1 MQFINARSQSQTP
14 QQQIDRLIEAFGQA
28 DAIVIGAGAG
38 LSTSAG
44 LTYSGARFTQW
55 FDDFE
60 RAYGIHDMYS
70 GGFFPF
76 SSLEEQWAYWSRF
89 IYCNRYGCAV
99 GAPYQT
105 LYELVCDRDYFVLT
119 TNVDHQFQRA
129 GFEKERLFYTQGDYG
144 LWQCSK
150 PCHLKTYNNRS
161 AVFAM
166 LESQGY
172 VQDNDGI
179 FRLPA
184 GTTPAMQIPTDLV
197 PHCPVCGRPF
207 AMNLRADNTFVED
220 RGWHQAAQRWADF
233 QQHHQDMHALYLE
246 LGVGYNTPSI
256 IKFPFW
262 NDVSKNPQ
270 ATYACINLGESL
282 APAVLE
288 HQAILID
295 ADIASTL
302 SLLKEHLSF
311 S

>member
-1 MQFINARSQSQTP
+1 MPLLLVQ
-14 QQQIDRLIEAFGQA
+14 GQDSPPLQGLPIQELALRNGLMILSAPTASMTCIPA
-28 DAIVIGAGAG
+28 DSFPFPLLKSNGPIGAD
-38 LSTSAG
+38 LSIAIAMDALS
-44 LTYSGARFTQW
+44 
-55 FDDFE
+55 E
-60 RAYGIHDMYS
+60 
-70 GGFFPF
+70 P
-76 SSLEEQWAYWSRF
+76 
-89 IYCNRYGCAV
+89 
-99 GAPYQT
+99 PYQT

>member
-1 MQFINARSQSQTP
+1 
-14 QQQIDRLIEAFGQA
+14 
-28 DAIVIGAGAG
+28 
-38 LSTSAG
+38 
-44 LTYSGARFTQW
+44 
-55 FDDFE
+55 
-60 RAYGIHDMYS
+60 
-70 GGFFPF
+70 
-76 SSLEEQWAYWSRF
+76 
-89 IYCNRYGCAV
+89 
-99 GAPYQT
+99 
-105 LYELVCDRDYFVLT
+105 
-119 TNVDHQFQRA
+119 
-129 GFEKERLFYTQGDYG
+129 
-144 LWQCSK
+144 
-150 PCHLKTYNNRS
+150 
-161 AVFAM
+161 
-166 LESQGY
+166 
-172 VQDNDGI
+172 
-179 FRLPA
+179 
-184 GTTPAMQIPTDLV
+184 MQIPTDLV